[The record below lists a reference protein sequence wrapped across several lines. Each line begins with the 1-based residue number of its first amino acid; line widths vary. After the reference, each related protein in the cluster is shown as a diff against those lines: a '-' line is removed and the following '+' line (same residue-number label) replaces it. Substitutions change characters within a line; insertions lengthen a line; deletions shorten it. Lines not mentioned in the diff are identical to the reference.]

1 MQTRYLKPGLT
12 LGGLALGL
20 ASLAFAPLV
29 SAGAEAIA
37 TSKVVLSVDQ
47 VIDGALGTDLTLT
60 YDYDPAD
67 ATVDLSSSGNAY
79 ANAAQDP
86 GSAVSDTLGVGI
98 YESQQSFSEAGAYA
112 RVGSGF
118 ASLAGEGYLT
128 LRNLSAAAMQVVFGY
143 EIDLSAETSV
153 TPTGFS
159 DAYARAMVWVF
170 DDTFAV
176 DLTNLVEADSAN
188 GALDSAAYTDSGTF
202 TVALVGNETRVIR
215 VQTQSQA
222 QVEFV
227 PEPAPLALLAL
238 GLVGLRIRRRG
249 MR

>member
-1 MQTRYLKPGLT
+1 MQTRNLKPGLT

-29 SAGAEAIA
+29 SAGAEATA

-47 VIDGALGTDLTLT
+47 VTGGALT

-67 ATVDLSSSGNAY
+67 AAADRSSSGNAY

-86 GSAVSDTLGVGI
+86 GSPVSDTLDFGV
-98 YESQQSFSEAGAYA
+98 YEIQQSFSEAGAYA

-128 LRNLSAAAMQVVFGY
+128 LTNLSAAALQVVFGY

-176 DLTNLVEADSAN
+176 DLTKVVEADSAN
-188 GALDSAAYTDSGTF
+188 GALDSAAFTDSGTF

-227 PEPAPLALLAL
+227 PEPASLALLTL
-238 GLVGLRIRRRG
+238 GLLGVGLQRRHARS
-249 MR
+249 